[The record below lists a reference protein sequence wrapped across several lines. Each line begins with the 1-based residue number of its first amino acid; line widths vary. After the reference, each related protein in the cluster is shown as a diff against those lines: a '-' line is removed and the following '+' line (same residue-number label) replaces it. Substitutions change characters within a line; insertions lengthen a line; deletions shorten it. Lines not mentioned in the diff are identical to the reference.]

1 MGTDPRPFPAS
12 VRRGSS
18 FEFAGDAHRARRVR
32 RSSFTSFMN
41 PFSQFSMQ
49 NATSSSMMVKS
60 AEKGARKSAQMGATY
75 AIDYSV
81 REDAVN
87 KILQTHP

>member
-1 MGTDPRPFPAS
+1 MAPL
-12 VRRGSS
+12 
-18 FEFAGDAHRARRVR
+18 
-32 RSSFTSFMN
+32 
-41 PFSQFSMQ
+41 
-49 NATSSSMMVKS
+49 VKS
-60 AEKGARKSAQMGATY
+60 AEKGARRRAQKGATY